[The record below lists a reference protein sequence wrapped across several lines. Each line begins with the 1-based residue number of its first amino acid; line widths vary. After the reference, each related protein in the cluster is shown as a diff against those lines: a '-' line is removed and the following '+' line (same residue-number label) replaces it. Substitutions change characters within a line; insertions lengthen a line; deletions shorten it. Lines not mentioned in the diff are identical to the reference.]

1 METNLGYCSGKAI
14 QKNQGFSVC
23 LGVER
28 SDSYFLTFYSLM
40 YEQEGNKAA
49 AFLFCCTSLSR
60 LLDACS
66 LVQHWRDAA
75 AVTQVSWLQ
84 PCLFGHAAKSLGS
97 YSGVRDAIWTQKY
110 AWKLW
115 SLLIGSPPASLTKG
129 FFYHWLLGD
138 PHGENLPRW
147 AEGLSQCE
155 SCIVRYF
162 AHTLKIAPNQV
173 KMHTFLLYL

>member
-1 METNLGYCSGKAI
+1 METNLGYCSGEAI

-66 LVQHWRDAA
+66 LVQH
-75 AVTQVSWLQ
+75 
-84 PCLFGHAAKSLGS
+84 
-97 YSGVRDAIWTQKY
+97 
-110 AWKLW
+110 
-115 SLLIGSPPASLTKG
+115 
-129 FFYHWLLGD
+129 
-138 PHGENLPRW
+138 
-147 AEGLSQCE
+147 
-155 SCIVRYF
+155 
-162 AHTLKIAPNQV
+162 
-173 KMHTFLLYL
+173 